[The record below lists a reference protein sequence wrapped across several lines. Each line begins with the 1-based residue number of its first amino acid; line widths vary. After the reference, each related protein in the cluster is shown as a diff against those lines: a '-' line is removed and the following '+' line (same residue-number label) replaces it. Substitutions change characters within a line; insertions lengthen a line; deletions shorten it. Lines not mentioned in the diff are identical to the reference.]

1 MTAITPKRRNENS
14 ARRTRVPPPRREL
27 PVAARVP
34 LLALAML
41 SLLAALWGGLG
52 RLGFTFP
59 PPEVRPIAFHGPLMV
74 SAFLGTLIGLER
86 AVGIGR
92 RWAYVGPL
100 ASAAGAV
107 ALLVVPGPAGSVLLV
122 LGGLVLLEVLLL
134 AYRLQPS
141 WASATI
147 AAGAACWAI
156 GGALFA
162 AGRPIADAVSWWIAF
177 LALTI
182 AGERL
187 ELTRVLVPTARDRA
201 LFALAAAIVL
211 AGAFVSLAS
220 ADAGVR
226 VLGAGCVALAA
237 WLLAKDI
244 ARKTVRRADLLRFTA
259 VCLLAGYGWLSVSGL
274 LAVAYGATSAGP
286 HYDAWLHTFF
296 LGFVFSMI
304 FGHAPIIFPAVLMR
318 PMPFRSRFYAHLA
331 LLHATLLVRVVSDLA
346 GFAEGVRWGGLG
358 NVLAVLLFVANTVS
372 AVAAGRRERAG
383 TV

>member
-1 MTAITPKRRNENS
+1 MTAITPK
-14 ARRTRVPPPRREL
+14 PRQDL
-27 PVAARVP
+27 PVAARLP

-52 RLGFTFP
+52 RLGVTFP
-59 PPEVRPIAFHGPLMV
+59 PPAAAPIAYHGPLMV

-92 RWAYVGPL
+92 RWAFAGPL
-100 ASAAGAV
+100 ASGAGAL
-107 ALLVVPGPAGSVLLV
+107 ALLAVPGPAGPLLFV
-122 LGGLVLLEVLLL
+122 LGGLVLVEVLLL
-134 AYRLQPS
+134 AYRLQPT

-147 AAGAACWAI
+147 AAGAACWPV

-162 AGRPIADAVSWWIAF
+162 AGRPVSSAVSWWIAF

-187 ELTRVLVPTARDRA
+187 ELTRFLVPTRRDRV
-201 LFALAAAIVL
+201 LFAIAAGVVL
-211 AGAFVSLAS
+211 AGALVSLAS

-226 VLGAGCVALAA
+226 VLGAGCVLLAA
-237 WLLAKDI
+237 WLGAKDI
-244 ARKTVRRADLLRFTA
+244 ARKNVRRTELPRFTA
-259 VCLLAGYGWLSVSGL
+259 VCLLAGYVWLAASGL
-274 LAVAYGATSAGP
+274 LAIAFGATSAGP

-296 LGFVFSMI
+296 VGFVLSMI

-318 PMPFRSRFYAHLA
+318 PVPFRPRFYAHLA
-331 LLHATLLVRVVSDLA
+331 LLHATLLVRVASDLA
-346 GFAEGVRWGGLG
+346 GFTPGVRWGGAG

-372 AVAAGRRERAG
+372 AVAAGRRERLP
-383 TV
+383 T